1 MSLDKSINDAVAA
14 TVNTKIEAEVLKA
27 LSSDDVMSTFV
38 QAALNEKVD
47 VDRYGSKKTTLLNQM
62 VGKSIQETT
71 KAVVQEEIL
80 KAEPAIR
87 EQVRKA
93 VAESLDVI
101 TDSLVDG
108 FVENIKGGY
117 PSISVAFDKEL

>member
-47 VDRYGSKKTTLLNQM
+47 VDRYSSKKTTLLNQM

-108 FVENIKGGY
+108 FVENVKGGY
-117 PSISVAFDKEL
+117 PRIQVAFGKEL